1 MNLKSKLNKIVIVL
15 SIILFT
21 ITIIFCLFPQLFVC
35 LISLIPDWSIYQVVD
50 FEDNY
55 PHFQTVAKI
64 AEKEI
69 NEDDECSYL
78 SNGGDG
84 EPGLFN
90 PNTNSQVKLSE
101 EEKHSIS
108 CVSACF
114 TNYDAKWDTVYKEG
128 DFIEFRTTKGLYLV
142 IYSENGEKPTYL
154 NNGKNHYFIK
164 RLNKNWYHALKDPNS

>member
-1 MNLKSKLNKIVIVL
+1 MNLKSKLNKIVIIL

-35 LISLIPDWSIYQVVD
+35 LISLIPDWSTYQVVD

-69 NEDDECSYL
+69 NENDEYHYL
-78 SNGGDG
+78 SNEGDD
-84 EPGLFN
+84 LFD
-90 PNTNSQVKLSE
+90 PNTDSHVELSE

-114 TNYDAKWDTVYKEG
+114 TNYDAKWDIVCKEG
-128 DFIEFRTTKGLYLV
+128 DFIEFRTNKGLYFV
-142 IYSENGEKPTYL
+142 IYSESGEKPKYL
-154 NNGKNHYFIK
+154 NNGENHYFIK
-164 RLNKNWYHALKDPNS
+164 RLNKNWYHALKDPNR